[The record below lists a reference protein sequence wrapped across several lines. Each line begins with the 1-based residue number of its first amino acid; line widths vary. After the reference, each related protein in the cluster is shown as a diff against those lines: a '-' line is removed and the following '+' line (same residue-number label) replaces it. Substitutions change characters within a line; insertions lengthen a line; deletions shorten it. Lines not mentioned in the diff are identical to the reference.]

1 MLFNGRGRGRLTQ
14 RLFQSILRSLQSL
27 RLSLKLR
34 FDLLTMRVR
43 AQQLPLQLLQLAGKV
58 GCDAVEL

>member
-14 RLFQSILRSLQSL
+14 SLFQSILRSLQSL

-43 AQQLPLQLLQLAGKV
+43 AQQLPLQLLQLGGEV

>member
-1 MLFNGRGRGRLTQ
+1 MR
-14 RLFQSILRSLQSL
+14 FQSILRSLQFL

-43 AQQLPLQLLQLAGKV
+43 AQQLPLQLLQLGVEV

>member
-1 MLFNGRGRGRLTQ
+1 MQF
-14 RLFQSILRSLQSL
+14 L

-43 AQQLPLQLLQLAGKV
+43 AQQLPLQLLQLGGEV